1 MRSPF
6 VEQLLART
14 KADARTD
21 LDVLLDAWLDTSVIL
36 AALRSRRGASNRL
49 LELVARDRVR
59 PLVTT
64 ALFLEY
70 EDVLKRPENRLATGM
85 SEADVEGFLAAF
97 ASAAEGVDVNFR
109 WRPQLSDPK
118 DEMVLEAAVNGR
130 ASALVTHNVRDFLSP
145 ARSFRLRVMLP
156 RDVLKELES

>member
-1 MRSPF
+1 MFRA
-6 VEQLLART
+6 V
-14 KADARTD
+14 
-21 LDVLLDAWLDTSVIL
+21 LDTSVIL

-49 LELVARDRVR
+49 LELVALGRVL

-70 EDVLKRPENRLATGM
+70 EDVLQRPENRLATGM

-118 DEMVLEAAVNGR
+118 DELVLEAAVNGR
-130 ASALVTHNVRDFLSP
+130 ASALVTHNIRDFQSA

-156 RDVLKELES
+156 REVLKELES